1 MLSRLDLRGAGGD
14 LRSRLP
20 RPAPAG
26 PPPIEAVREILAEV
40 RKRGDDAVREYT
52 RRFDRADLDALR
64 VPPEELRA
72 ALAATAPKL
81 RIALEAAHGAITAYH
96 RTQLHDTPPYV

>member
-20 RPAPAG
+20 RPTPAG
-26 PPPIEAVREILAEV
+26 PPPIDAVREILAEV

-52 RRFDRADLDALR
+52 LRFDKADLDELR
-64 VPPEELRA
+64 VPQESLQA
-72 ALAATAPKL
+72 ALKATPPAL
-81 RIALEAAHGAITAYH
+81 RIAL
-96 RTQLHDTPPYV
+96 